1 MDYNVIDGTQ
11 AENTIDYKA
20 VFEKM
25 QSEYAKLKS
34 NFDKASSE
42 IAEHKRKDKERMTDE
57 QKRQAEF
64 EEREARY
71 KAIEKENSLYKFKS
85 SLSKH
90 IKDENVLNEVAECYA
105 NGDIETAIQKQ
116 NDYYTKSKTELEK
129 SLRAE
134 LLQKNPQPTPQ
145 GDKPTM
151 TKEQIMA
158 IEDFTER
165 QQAIAKN
172 ITLFQ

>member
-1 MDYNVIDGTQ
+1 MEDNVTTTVKTD
-11 AENTIDYKA
+11 TIDYKA
-20 VFEKM
+20 EYEKM

-85 SLSKH
+85 NLSKH
-90 IKDENVLNEVAECYA
+90 IKDETILNEVAECYA
-105 NGDIETAIQKQ
+105 NGDIEAAIQKQ
-116 NDYYTKSKTELEK
+116 NDYYTKSRSELEK
-129 SLRAE
+129 SLRTE

-145 GDKPTM
+145 SDKGKM

-158 IEDFTER
+158 IPDFVER
-165 QQAIAKN
+165 QQAIAQN
-172 ITLFQ
+172 IDLFK

>member
-1 MDYNVIDGTQ
+1 MKDNVNTTTQ
-11 AENTIDYKA
+11 TDNDIDYKA
-20 VFEKM
+20 EFEKM

-42 IAEHKRKDKERMTDE
+42 IAENKRRDRERMSDE

-85 SLSKH
+85 NLSQH
-90 IKDENVLNEVAECYA
+90 IKDEKVLNEVAECYA
-105 NGDIETAIQKQ
+105 NGDIETAIKKQ
-116 NDYYTKSKTELEK
+116 NDYYTKSRSELEK
-129 SLRAE
+129 SLRTE

-145 GDKPTM
+145 GEAPTM
-151 TKEQIMA
+151 TKKQIMA
-158 IEDFTER
+158 ISDFTER